1 VSEHLPHRQDDDDVG
16 AAAAA
21 EPAAPCSELGGEEPV
36 EVTGHPLVDEVLR
49 STQGLEDR
57 PVEEH
62 VAVFEAAHDKLRAA
76 LSDAG
81 GRPDGHTSVG

>member
-1 VSEHLPHRQDDDDVG
+1 MSEHLPHPQDDDAGDET
-16 AAAAA
+16 A
-21 EPAAPCSELGGEEPV
+21 EP
-36 EVTGHPLVDEVLR
+36 TGHPLVDEVLR
-49 STQGLEDR
+49 ATQGLGDR

-81 GRPDGHTSVG
+81 GRPDAPRSGG